1 MAFHCPVSGRMQFRD
16 ADIPPYGDPEEQRRR
31 VAEWPP
37 PWLQASMAI
46 AARGALL
53 GVPAEEG
60 AARTASGGSS
70 CRKHRTAFGAVSP
83 GPGPASRARLSPTHW
98 RRSLMDRAVAPG
110 ADQAHAARGSSIL
123 QHVEHTGERR
133 KQSAGLR
140 FSGEKL
146 VTSSSRHQGSDGFQN
161 LSPNNASGSFS
172 HSQTSTRKVDRPI
185 GRFAARRQKWVLIE
199 GYSM

>member
-16 ADIPPYGDPEEQRRR
+16 VDIPPYGDPEEQRRR
-31 VAEWPP
+31 AAEWPP

-60 AARTASGGSS
+60 AARTASEGSS
-70 CRKHRTAFGAVSP
+70 CRKHRTDSAAVSP

-123 QHVEHTGERR
+123 QHVEHTGEWR
-133 KQSAGLR
+133 KRSAGLR
-140 FSGEKL
+140 FSGEQL
-146 VTSSSRHQGSDGFQN
+146 ATSSSRHQGSDGFQN
-161 LSPNNASGSFS
+161 LSPNKARIAVD
-172 HSQTSTRKVDRPI
+172 HSVI
-185 GRFAARRQKWVLIE
+185 ARRAPGRSIDLSADLRRD
-199 GYSM
+199 GRSGF